1 MFWHSRN
8 MSELKVSLQNDLT
21 TAIRAKDQLTTG
33 TLRMVLSAI
42 TNEEVSGKTAR
53 ELTDQEVITVLNR
66 EAKKRKEAA
75 TAFDDAQRS
84 ELADRERSELEVIS
98 KYLPEGLSDEA
109 LASIISEAVA
119 QVTSAGQSGPS
130 AMGAVMKIVTPQVT
144 GRADGAAV
152 AAAVKAALTN

>member
-1 MFWHSRN
+1 

-42 TNEEVSGKTAR
+42 TNEEVSGKVAR
-53 ELTDQEVITVLNR
+53 ELSDLEVVTVLNR

-75 TAFDDAQRS
+75 TAFDDANRS
-84 ELADRERSELEVIS
+84 ELADRERAELDVIA
-98 KYLPEGLSDEA
+98 KYLPEGLSAEA
-109 LASIISEAVA
+109 LAAIISAAVV
-119 QVTSAGQSGPS
+119 QVTAAGQSGPS

-152 AAAVKAALTN
+152 AAAVKAALAN

>member
-1 MFWHSRN
+1 

-84 ELADRERSELEVIS
+84 ELGDRERSELEVIS

-109 LASIISEAVA
+109 LAAIISEAVA
-119 QVTSAGQSGPS
+119 QVTSTGQSGPS

-152 AAAVKAALTN
+152 AAAVKAALAN